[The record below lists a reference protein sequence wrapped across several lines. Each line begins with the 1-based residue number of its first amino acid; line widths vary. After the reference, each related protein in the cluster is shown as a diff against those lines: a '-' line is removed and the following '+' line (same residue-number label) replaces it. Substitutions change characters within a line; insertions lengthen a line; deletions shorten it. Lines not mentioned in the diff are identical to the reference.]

1 MSSWK
6 KNEANFIW
14 HAFDGLHESVNA
26 FVANLTATPFKQRY
40 SGWAMKATHF
50 QSPPRERERERE
62 PGGIWTPAAQVL
74 QRGLGGRV
82 SVQPGGPES
91 QPRLQGTGFVCGE
104 RGEESVTAFLSSIST
119 DVLWC
124 SYIMRG
130 GRGESW
136 HSLFPQGMKYA
147 SRMLVNKMIIA
158 LKLLLS
164 FWESLYY

>member
-6 KNEANFIW
+6 KKNANFIWHAFDGKNANFIW
-14 HAFDGLHESVNA
+14 HAFDGLNESVNA
-26 FVANLTATPFKQRY
+26 FVANLLQHRLN
-40 SGWAMKATHF
+40 SGILCEQWKPLTFSLH
-50 QSPPRERERERE
+50 QERARE

-130 GRGESW
+130 GRRESW
-136 HSLFPQGMKYA
+136 HSLPPQGMKICFMDA
-147 SRMLVNKMIIA
+147 CK
-158 LKLLLS
+158 
-164 FWESLYY
+164 